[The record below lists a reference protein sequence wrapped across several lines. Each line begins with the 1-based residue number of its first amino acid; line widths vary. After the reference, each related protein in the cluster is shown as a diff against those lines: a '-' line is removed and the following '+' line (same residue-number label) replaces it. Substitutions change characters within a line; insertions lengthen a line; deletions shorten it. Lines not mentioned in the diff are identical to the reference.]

1 MGSVLISSL
10 IKSFPFECLLD
21 AKYAKDRLV
30 IKKINEII
38 VVILANSPII
48 KAKWIIDCIK
58 IIINNKKVTA
68 AVPVVLNND
77 QNPYRAKKIKN
88 GYLINFIKTKKK
100 ISSNRQELDKSF
112 FLCHNFW
119 AIRTSAIIKEKGEG
133 PWNFMGEFV
142 RPYLVKNSVDIHT
155 MEDLYLSKILINKI
169 K

>member
-1 MGSVLISSL
+1 ML
-10 IKSFPFECLLD
+10 
-21 AKYAKDRLV
+21 
-30 IKKINEII
+30 
-38 VVILANSPII
+38 LANAPII

-88 GYLINFIKTKKK
+88 GYLRNFIKTKKK